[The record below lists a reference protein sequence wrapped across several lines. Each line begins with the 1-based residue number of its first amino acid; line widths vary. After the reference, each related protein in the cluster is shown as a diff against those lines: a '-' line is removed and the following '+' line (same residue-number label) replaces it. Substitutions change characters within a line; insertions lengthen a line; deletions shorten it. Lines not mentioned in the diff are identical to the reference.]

1 MPHNPGNM
9 PYQPPQLR
17 QWNKVGAQRAVERC
31 ITPTAKGRFKVQS
44 WDGERRRYIGT
55 YDEIEK
61 AREERD
67 KFEAQM
73 RPVDGRT
80 LRKK

>member
-17 QWNKVGAQRAVERC
+17 QGNKVGAHRAVERC
-31 ITPTAKGRFKVQS
+31 ITPTERGRFKVQI
-44 WDGERRRYIGT
+44 WDGERRRYIGI
-55 YDEIEK
+55 YDEIEE

-73 RPVDGRT
+73 RPVDGRS
-80 LRKK
+80 RK

>member
-17 QWNKVGAQRAVERC
+17 QWNKVGAHRAVARC
-31 ITPTAKGRFKVQS
+31 ITPTERGRFKVQI
-44 WDGERRRYIGT
+44 WDGERRRYIGI
-55 YDEIEK
+55 YDEIEE

-73 RPVDGRT
+73 RPVDGRS
-80 LRKK
+80 RK

>member
-17 QWNKVGAQRAVERC
+17 QWNKVGAHRALDRCHPPTER
-31 ITPTAKGRFKVQS
+31 GRFKVQI
-44 WDGERRRYIGT
+44 WDGERRRYIGI
-55 YDEIEK
+55 YDEIEE

-73 RPVDGRT
+73 RPVDGRS
-80 LRKK
+80 RK